1 MGICRKPRGIPRNDR
16 EHPTSDTH
24 RLFDTKRQLC
34 SMVIVQKSMQSG
46 RQMEHRLTGSVESFF
61 AWAARH
67 GSFGIVCRTG
77 IRGKL
82 DVQRLVQAIQIT
94 VQRDAFLSAKQTRSG
109 TWFGRLDVASVPPA
123 ITTICRKSSH
133 HWQELFEDELNS
145 DSAGR
150 HSPAE
155 RGNIRAII
163 LHGTTQHDLVLSVDH
178 TICDGKALVGV
189 IRSVVLVYSRLSTG
203 QGEPSADHAK
213 CFTPPLEA
221 LVSVPRRADA
231 FFNSLTKKSVIRA
244 SSAKFRLLA
253 DTEHEE
259 QNRIVFETLS
269 PDETTVILQNARSIG
284 LTITELM
291 AIRLSEIW
299 QAQQS
304 RRSSF
309 QMQINVDLRRNLGFG
324 DPYQSGLYSF
334 WDTAELP
341 TNTELVPVIFQ
352 WIRCL
357 TETAGVDSCIPPL
370 GFRMLAA
377 PLLTLCDRMMGPVA
391 TSDISLSNLGRIS
404 FPDSESEIEVESMHF
419 AASQRRFG
427 SLLQV
432 TATTV
437 QDQLCFAC
445 ITREGIST
453 LNGRLVLSDLIE
465 RLLRRPRITAM
476 EMAVH

>member
-1 MGICRKPRGIPRNDR
+1 
-16 EHPTSDTH
+16 
-24 RLFDTKRQLC
+24 
-34 SMVIVQKSMQSG
+34 
-46 RQMEHRLTGSVESFF
+46 MEQRLTGSVESFF

-67 GSFGIVCRTG
+67 GSFGIVCRAG

-94 VQRDAFLSAKQTRSG
+94 VQRDAFLSAKQTRAG

-123 ITTICRKSSH
+123 ISTIVRKSPH

-150 HSPAE
+150 QSPDE
-155 RGNIRAII
+155 RGNLRAII
-163 LHGTTQHDLVLSVDH
+163 LHGTNQHDLILSVDH
-178 TICDGKALVGV
+178 AICDGKALVGV
-189 IRSVVLVYSRLSTG
+189 IRSVVSVYRSLGTG
-203 QGEPSADHAK
+203 HGELSADRAK
-213 CFTPPLEA
+213 CLTPPLEA
-221 LVSVPRRADA
+221 LVSVPKRADA

-284 LTITELM
+284 LTVTELM

-299 QAQQS
+299 MAAPGA
-304 RRSSF
+304 RSSF
-309 QMQINVDLRRNLGFG
+309 QMQINVDLRRNLGFE
-324 DPYQSGLYSF
+324 DLYQSGLYSF

-341 TNTELVPVIFQ
+341 TNSKLVPVIFQ

-357 TETAGVDSCIPPL
+357 TETAGLDSCIPLL
-370 GFRMLAA
+370 GFRMLSV
-377 PLLTLCDRMMGPVA
+377 PLLTLCDRIMGPVA
-391 TSDISLSNLGRIS
+391 TSDVCLSNLGRLS

-419 AASQRRFG
+419 AASQKRFG

-437 QDQLCFAC
+437 QDQLCLAC
-445 ITREGIST
+445 TTRQGVST
-453 LNGRLVLSDLIE
+453 LNGGLVLSDLIE
-465 RLLRRPRITAM
+465 RLLREPRTTAM